1 MRFSSMPT
9 GAKVGAGVAG
19 LGATGLLLYRVL
31 PPQMLYYVM
40 IGTLLLGVLMGVLHW
55 LVGKVRKRKAKP
67 MEKSLKDNSAA
78 TPQGVAEP
86 ARRARLDDLR
96 KNFSDGVEKFKAAGK
111 NLYSLPWYVLVG
123 ESGSGKT
130 EAIRHWNI
138 PFPPGLQDQL
148 QGVGGTINMN
158 WWFTNDAI
166 ILDTAGRMMF
176 EEVEA
181 GASSEWREFLKLL
194 RANRPSCPING
205 MLLCIPTDSL
215 IKDTADQLERK
226 GAKIAQQL
234 DQIQRAL
241 GVRFP
246 VFVMVTKCDLING
259 FREFFEDITDPVL
272 QHQMMGWSN
281 PAALDEPFN
290 PELVSDHL
298 QTVVQ
303 RLIRRRLGLL
313 LDPINT
319 EDSSARRTDQ
329 VDAMYA
335 FPQALMAI
343 APRLRRY
350 LEMIFV
356 AGEWSAKPLFLR
368 GIYFTSSMREGS
380 ALDAELAEALG
391 VPVESLPEGRVW
403 ERDRAYFLRD
413 LFKHKV
419 FREKGLVTNATNAKG
434 RQRRR
439 KAVVLAAGF
448 LSVIL
453 LALFTW
459 WGFAGFRDSIGAEA
473 EYWLAAARQEHWDD
487 SNQWIPIVDPEFK
500 GSANYSYGG
509 MNEIE
514 TPSGKLPVGR
524 FHHDTMK
531 LVQKPIKVPW
541 VFKFAATFSGSINEA
556 RKGAQRVLYEAGVL
570 RPLVHGVRTKML
582 RPGQWSTKATA
593 ALAQLIRLENH
604 SVYPPEAERMALGRL
619 FDYVLQNKEDYEVY
633 SAKDAKNL
641 DEIIAW
647 TYAEDGEIWPPK
659 SLAPASE
666 FAVATIDKGVS
677 DFINYWQAG
686 GGIES
691 GDILEAIAVLKTA
704 LGNFRKAEDDLLQ
717 VDDPYVEKPREPE
730 TLQALRTVEGRW
742 RTRYAAAVAESKK
755 IEGAVLAAKL
765 GVKTLVEMYDE
776 TIQEQLKGARDP
788 HMILISAARSRKK
801 RVAEEEVT
809 ESQETKLRKKHLE
822 NVATRVEAS
831 LAGLEEKL
839 KETKLRDE
847 LLVLDPRYLQYV
859 PVRDKELRRRLETDT
874 LRMYAVRMNMYQ
886 TADLHVEKKES
897 GTAMAGLATAIDAV
911 REDTKARSLHIDD
924 LYALRLEKG
933 YLFKEAAEVSKFA
946 SERLA
951 QRRRIYTLIK
961 HVLDNA
967 PKTASDVAAK
977 VTEAVKAR
985 PWQPIRRP
993 YMPGTAFKKDQTF
1006 PPEYHPDAAAAT
1018 FAGWKKIADVVKLPS
1033 PETAKEDVYV
1043 INRQE
1048 LAALY
1053 QARQDAYNAYLAK
1066 YQDYWIK
1073 EVLAGLTYT
1082 SPDWKTFQKDLIGMQ
1097 VRNVMMDL
1105 DRLGKTI
1112 LDSLDRVK
1120 AVVPAGAMAKYN
1132 EVVRRLAEDRGK
1144 FETGAYIGIWQSWLR
1159 RWKDLGDDP
1168 DAARKT
1174 ILPKTPSQ
1182 FIDDYMPF
1190 SAGVDT
1196 LISEKY
1202 WKELAYAG
1210 LRLLAKEI
1218 DVRVQQSYTD
1228 LHRMYSRFP
1237 ITKPKPG
1244 TKELTAEEAL
1254 AARAAVLRVLGAA
1267 TIYNKKTIGGGSR
1280 TRQFI
1285 EIDKQLDRLCGLGLA
1300 PENRLWCE
1308 KAKAVLD
1315 GLPPKGEAY
1324 SCTVSILGKEDQ
1336 AQTLSVL
1343 GIWAVLQIDQGDTK
1357 AGIRNVTQP
1366 SVKDVGKIGYPGKDV
1381 VFKFYR
1387 FPVAV
1392 QQGNVDRTKSIPGTW
1407 ASVGVIHVLNS
1418 KRVSQD
1424 GTKWH
1429 AEIVIQDSEG
1439 RNRSLWIELE
1449 FARPLPKLADWP
1461 EAG

>member
-1 MRFSSMPT
+1 
-9 GAKVGAGVAG
+9 VAG

-96 KNFSDGVEKFKAAGK
+96 KNFSEGVEKFKAAGK
-111 NLYSLPWYVLVG
+111 NLYSLPWYALVG

-194 RANRPSCPING
+194 RANRPNCPING

-281 PAALDEPFN
+281 PAALDESFN

-313 LDPINT
+313 LDPVNT
-319 EDSSARRTDQ
+319 EDASARRTDQ
-329 VDAMYA
+329 VDALYA
-335 FPQALMAI
+335 FPQSLMAI

-380 ALDAELAEALG
+380 ALDAELAEVLG

-453 LALFTW
+453 LAVFTW
-459 WGFAGFRDSIGAEA
+459 WGFTGFRESIGAEA
-473 EYWLAAARQEHWDD
+473 EYWLAAAKDEHWDD

-500 GSANYSYGG
+500 GSANYSYAG

-514 TPSGKLPVGR
+514 TPSGRLPVGR
-524 FHHDTMK
+524 FHYDTMT
-531 LVQKPIKVPW
+531 LVQKEITVPW
-541 VFKFAATFSGSINEA
+541 IFRFAATFSGSINEA
-556 RKGAQRVLYEAGVL
+556 RRAAQRVLYEAGVL

-582 RPGQWSTKATA
+582 RPGGWSVKATT

-604 SVYPPEAERMALGRL
+604 SVYPSHGGRVGLNRL
-619 FDYVLQNKEDYEVY
+619 FDYILQNKEDLDVY
-633 SAKDAKNL
+633 AAKDAKNL
-641 DEIIAW
+641 DEVLVW
-647 TYAEDGEIWPPK
+647 TYAEDEEIWPPK
-659 SLAPASE
+659 SLAPASD
-666 FAVATIDKGVS
+666 FAVATVDKGVS
-677 DFINYWQAG
+677 DFISYWEVG

-691 GDILEAIAVLKTA
+691 GEILEAIGVLRNA
-704 LGNFRKAEDDLLQ
+704 LGSFRKAEEDLVQ
-717 VDDPYVEKPREPE
+717 VDNPYVDKPQEPE
-730 TLQALRTVEGRW
+730 TLQALQTVEGRW
-742 RTRYAAAVAESKK
+742 RTRYAAVLAESKK
-755 IEGAVLAAKL
+755 IEDAVVAAKL
-765 GVKTLVEMYDE
+765 GVKTLVDMYDE
-776 TIQEQLKGARDP
+776 TIEEQLKGARDP
-788 HMILISAARSRKK
+788 HRMLISAARPRKEPAP
-801 RVAEEEVT
+801 AEETTDSREA
-809 ESQETKLRKKHLE
+809 KLVKKHLE
-822 NVATRVEAS
+822 QNVAAKVEAS

-859 PVRDKELRRRLETDT
+859 AVRDEALRRRLKKDS
-874 LRMYAVRMNMYQ
+874 LRTYEVRMNMYG
-886 TADLHVEKKES
+886 TADLHVGKKET
-897 GTAMAGLATAIDAV
+897 GTAMAGLADAMDAV
-911 REDTKARSLHIDD
+911 REDTRARSLHIDD
-924 LYALRLEKG
+924 LYALKLEKG
-933 YLFKEAAEVSKFA
+933 YLFKDAAEVSKFT

-993 YMPGTAFKKDQTF
+993 YIPGTDFKKDQTF
-1006 PPEYHPDAAAAT
+1006 PPQYHPDAAAAT
-1018 FAGWKKIADVVKLPS
+1018 FAGWKKIADVVKPPS
-1033 PETAKEDVYV
+1033 PDAGAKDLYV

-1048 LAALY
+1048 LADLY

-1097 VRNVMMDL
+1097 VRTVMIDL

-1120 AVVPAGAMAKYN
+1120 GVVPAGAMAKYN
-1132 EVVRRLAEDRGK
+1132 ETVRGLAEDREK
-1144 FETGAYIGIWQSWLR
+1144 FQTGAYIGIWQSWLR
-1159 RWKDLGDDP
+1159 GWKDLGDDP

-1202 WKELAYAG
+1202 WKELANAG
-1210 LRLLAKEI
+1210 LQLLAKEI
-1218 DVRVQQSYTD
+1218 DVRVQEAYGD
-1228 LHRMYSRFP
+1228 LHQKYSRFP

-1244 TKELTAEEAL
+1244 AKELTAAEAV
-1254 AARAAVLRVLGAA
+1254 AARAAVLKVLGAA
-1267 TIYNKKTIGGGSR
+1267 TIYDKKQIGGGAR

-1285 EIDKQLDRLCGLGLA
+1285 EIDKQLDRLCGLGLD
-1300 PENRLWCE
+1300 PKNRRWCE

-1315 GLPPKGEAY
+1315 GLPAKGETY
-1324 SCTVSILGKEDQ
+1324 QCLVSILGKDEQ

-1343 GIWAVLQIDQGDTK
+1343 GIWAVLQIDQGVDGAGK
-1357 AGIRNVTQP
+1357 PKRKGIRNVTQP
-1366 SVKDVGKIGYPGKDV
+1366 AAAEAGKVEFPSEDL

-1387 FPVAV
+1387 YPGDV
-1392 QQGNVDRTKSIPGTW
+1392 QKNKVDRTKSIRGAW
-1407 ASVGVIHVLNS
+1407 AAVRMLHVLNAG
-1418 KRVSQD
+1418 RASQD
-1424 GTKWH
+1424 ETKWR
-1429 AEIVIQDSEG
+1429 AELVVQDSEG
-1439 RNRSLWIELE
+1439 RNRSLRIELG
-1449 FARPLPKLADWP
+1449 FAKPLPKLADWP
-1461 EAG
+1461 EAE